1 MRREFSQISN
11 AARESF
17 HQEGVI
23 CLRGVVGREWL
34 DCCRD
39 GLNQSLANP
48 GPFFRDQTP
57 EGSPARYVFDYWNWR
72 NIPGFRKLVLE
83 SPFAGMI
90 AELLEAELLY
100 LLMDNWFMREAGA
113 TNGAPWHHDEPYFD
127 FDGGR
132 KCVLWFPLEP
142 ASRDEGLTFL
152 GGSHRWGRLYMPQNF
167 REHRPFEGD
176 LQEYS
181 PIGDFEAYRDRYLSW
196 DVNPGDCLVFD
207 FRTLHRATN
216 DKDPLR
222 RTIHRMS
229 LRYGDQDVIFKPRGE
244 WTKETADHLIAFGQH
259 PGMPPDCE
267 LLPLVYERASRCG
280 ARAIGTR
287 DDVRQR

>member
-1 MRREFSQISN
+1 MPQEFPRIGN

-17 HQEGVI
+17 RREGVI
-23 CLRGVVGREWL
+23 CLRSVIDQRWL
-34 DCCRD
+34 DCCRE
-39 GLNQSLANP
+39 GLHQSIARP

-57 EGSPARYVFDYWNWR
+57 NGSPARYVFDYWNWR

-83 SPFAGMI
+83 SPLAEMI
-90 AELLEAELLY
+90 AELLQARRLY
-100 LLMDNWFMREAGA
+100 MLMDNWFMREAGA

-127 FDGGR
+127 FEGGR

-142 ASRDEGLTFL
+142 ASREEGLTFL

-167 REHRPFEGD
+167 REHRPFDGD
-176 LQEYS
+176 LREYH
-181 PIGDFEAYRDRYLSW
+181 PIEDFESYRDRYLSW
-196 DVNPGDCLVFD
+196 EVQPGDCLVFD

-216 DKDPLR
+216 QTDPLP

-244 WTKETADHLIAFGQH
+244 WTAETADYLAALGQR
-259 PGMPPDCE
+259 PDMPPDCE
-267 LLPLVYERASRCG
+267 LLPLVYDGAAPGGGLASTAKRAY
-280 ARAIGTR
+280 
-287 DDVRQR
+287 DK